1 MVKSRKEKGMK
12 PSINFILLA
21 YVVVI
26 LAAFVYFVILQ
37 QFGYRGLVFTIEGKD
52 HTFAPLDIL
61 IILSTIASSI
71 LLLISLTAFSR
82 KKDLKLFVI
91 SFAFFFFT
99 IRQFLF
105 LLDNFFPAENIFIGN
120 AVSTLDLLILLSFI
134 MLMYR
139 AKK

>member
-1 MVKSRKEKGMK
+1 MAKKEKVMK
-12 PSINFILLA
+12 PSTNLILLA
-21 YVVVI
+21 YAVVI
-26 LAAFVYFVILQ
+26 VAAFVYFVILQ
-37 QFGYRGLVFTIEGKD
+37 QFGYRGLVFNMEGKD
-52 HTFAPLDIL
+52 HTFAPLDIM

>member
-1 MVKSRKEKGMK
+1 MVKSRKKKKIK
-12 PSINFILLA
+12 PSKNLILLA
-21 YVVVI
+21 YVIVI
-26 LAAFVYFVILQ
+26 LAAFFYFVILQ

-52 HTFAPLDIL
+52 HTFLPLDIL
-61 IILSTIASSI
+61 IILSTVASAI

-82 KKDLKLFVI
+82 KRDLKLFVI

-99 IRQFLF
+99 LRQFLF
-105 LLDNFFPAENIFIGN
+105 LLDNFFPEENIFIGN

>member
-1 MVKSRKEKGMK
+1 MAKKEKVMK
-12 PSINFILLA
+12 PSTNLILLA
-21 YVVVI
+21 YAVVI
-26 LAAFVYFVILQ
+26 VAAFVYFVILQ
-37 QFGYRGLVFTIEGKD
+37 QFGYRGLVFNMEGKD
-52 HTFAPLDIL
+52 HTFAPLDIM

-105 LLDNFFPAENIFIGN
+105 LLDNFFPEENIFIGN
-120 AVSTLDLLILLSFI
+120 AVHTLDLLILLSFI